1 MKIRDEIFEQFNIV
15 RERIAQGIHD
25 NDWSAV
31 GWNVALIAA
40 VIMAVVALAVGVL
53 ALVWRILGTLLGKIF
68 SVPLS
73 AGAHIGKLLP
83 NGSDFPVRGHFSP
96 AGRPCGCWRDY
107 TPVY

>member
-53 ALVWRILGTLLGKIF
+53 ALVWKILGTLLGKIF
-68 SVPLS
+68 SVPLV
-73 AGAHIGKLLP
+73 L
-83 NGSDFPVRGHFSP
+83 
-96 AGRPCGCWRDY
+96 
-107 TPVY
+107 